1 MGGGRVNTQLHI
13 NDNKEL
19 MNNGYMYKLIIQQ
32 QMEGRL
38 ENEIEE
44 RSSGNQNQLPND
56 EMRKGKE
63 KKYFFF
69 LHNFTLKKKK

>member
-63 KKYFFF
+63 KNIFFSTQF
-69 LHNFTLKKKK
+69 YTEKKK

>member
-1 MGGGRVNTQLHI
+1 
-13 NDNKEL
+13 

-63 KKYFFF
+63 KNIFFF
-69 LHNFTLKKKK
+69 LHNFTLKKKVRKMT